1 MTKTPKWQPDGS
13 GIDPKS
19 LDVGT
24 VVEWDGQVSHP
35 PSQAV
40 IEAVE
45 QAFRVHVVQGLGWKC
60 TCGVNVEDFAG
71 YERHSYTEVARAA
84 EAAALRVAADEC
96 EANARDWYGTDIF
109 RDVDSADLAAVRS
122 AMQAKG
128 KDIDNLSAWYFRRA
142 LTMRADILRRTAD
155 ELTDETGEQ

>member
-1 MTKTPKWQPDGS
+1 MRSPSPEVVASIEQALIIEHFDMEPCGMGS
-13 GIDPKS
+13 VGIDGYPI
-19 LDVGT
+19 GT
-24 VVEWDGQVSHP
+24 VWLRRDV
-35 PSQAV
+35 A
-40 IEAVE
+40 
-45 QAFRVHVVQGLGWKC
+45 
-60 TCGVNVEDFAG
+60 
-71 YERHSYTEVARAA
+71 EVARAA
-84 EAAALRVAADEC
+84 EAAALKVAADEC